1 MAYNANTNWNNERN
15 YLNGLISKGGGN
27 AEWAKKQMNELN
39 RAQQQYGGSS
49 GSSGGS
55 TTRTPSV
62 STPSLSSG
70 GNSYTPA
77 SGAGALSD
85 AELRN
90 RYFPGADVIP
100 SGVNLA
106 AGTTRAPNGDILPL
120 HDWSTDTTDYGQ
132 LMLNA
137 KDINEFREAAQARV
151 NKANAQGIDILNGD
165 ARTNEDLYNEW
176 RKKSGYDPNYGD
188 FVYKGWGH
196 NSMTDTDGWIDN
208 AGQGTGYYGM
218 DGEGHWGYYEDP
230 GLTKKLQNGTWDDYA
245 SSDGGYVR
253 MDDTGQPDMTQRDMS
268 RAGKTVTLTGPKGT
282 WECTYN
288 DNGFITKRLRTSS
301 RYTFGLIPAKADNDA
316 GVSSE
321 DLLYLDTGHRYAG
334 PGSDLYNQNIRAASR
349 EDYDKVMEWRRQN
362 GLDTGSSGPDAG
374 MGGKLPNA
382 SGVNSNLSGLL
393 SGALSGGA
401 SGSGS
406 TGGSGYDLSEWL
418 KKQYESALEGEL
430 AGLKDAYEKNNASLD
445 DEEAR
450 LSGIY
455 DPQRNRIAA
464 QNALAKRVWDERAV
478 ANGLSSG
485 ANGQAEL
492 ARSSTMQRDLASI
505 GEEEANARADVSLR
519 KKNLTIEYTNAI
531 TQARANGQYELAKA
545 LYNELVRVQGLER
558 EDQIRESENALRQAQ
573 AKMEYDLALKQMEA
587 DSAAASQTTA
597 KPSLTASQAYTAYKN
612 GIRTNEVMTAME
624 YYYGIGGSSSGGSGG
639 TSGASGGA
647 YSGGTSGKTGTTTTT
662 PGKTTTTGKVSYDNG
677 GLTSAQIKQLQRDM
691 NKYLPAGQKIAVDGY
706 WGPATKA
713 AAGGATAKDYYYAWL
728 NQQQKNSGLVNKQ
741 ERT

>member
-1 MAYNANTNWNNERN
+1 MAYNANTKWDNERS

-27 AEWAKKQMNELN
+27 AEWAKKQMGELN
-39 RAQQQYGGSS
+39 KAQQQYGGSS
-49 GSSGGS
+49 GSSGGG
-55 TTRTPSV
+55 TTVRTPSV
-62 STPSLSSG
+62 STP
-70 GNSYTPA
+70 
-77 SGAGALSD
+77 SD

-90 RYFPGADVIP
+90 RYFPGANVIP

-151 NKANAQGIDILNGD
+151 NKANAQGINIMNGD

-176 RKKSGYDPNYGD
+176 RKKSGYAPNYGD

-218 DGEGHWGYYEDP
+218 DGEGHWGYYADEA
-230 GLTKKLQNGTWDDYA
+230 LTKKLVNGTWDDYA

-268 RAGKTVTLTGPKGT
+268 RAGQTVILTSPKGT
-282 WECTYN
+282 WECTYG
-288 DNGFITKRLRTSS
+288 DNGYITRRLRTSS
-301 RYTFGLIPAKADNDA
+301 RYTPGLTPAKADNDA

-334 PGSDLYNQNIRAASR
+334 PGSDLYNQDIRAASR

-382 SGVNSNLSGLL
+382 SGVNGDLSGSL
-393 SGALSGGA
+393 SGAISGGA
-401 SGSGS
+401 
-406 TGGSGYDLSEWL
+406 SGYDLSEWL
-418 KKQYESALEGEL
+418 KKQYASALEGEL
-430 AGLKDAYEKNNASLD
+430 AGLKGAYEKNNASLE

-464 QNALAKRVWDERAV
+464 QNALAKRVWDERAA

-492 ARSSTMQRDLASI
+492 ARSSVMQRDLASI

-531 TQARANGQYELAKA
+531 TQARANGQAELAKA

-558 EDQIRESENALRQAQ
+558 EDQIRESEKALKQAQ

-587 DSAAASQTTA
+587 NSAASSQTTV

-612 GIRTNEVMTAME
+612 GIRTDEVMTAMQ

-639 TSGASGGA
+639 TSGASGGT
-647 YSGGTSGKTGTTTTT
+647 YSGGTSGETGKPTTT
-662 PGKTTTTGKVSYDNG
+662 PSKTTTTGKVSYDNG

-691 NKYLPAGQKIAVDGY
+691 NKYLPTGQKIAVDGY

>member
-1 MAYNANTNWNNERN
+1 MAYNANTNWNNERS
-15 YLNGLISKGGGN
+15 YLNVLISKGGGN
-27 AEWAKKQMNELN
+27 AEWAKKQMGELN
-39 RAQQQYGGSS
+39 KAQQQYGGSS
-49 GSSGGS
+49 GSSGGG
-55 TTRTPSV
+55 TTVRTPSAG
-62 STPSLSSG
+62 TP
-70 GNSYTPA
+70 
-77 SGAGALSD
+77 SD

-100 SGVNLA
+100 SGVDLA

-120 HDWSTDTTDYGQ
+120 HDWSTDTTDYGK

-151 NKANAQGIDILNGD
+151 NKANAQGINIMNGD

-176 RKKSGYDPNYGD
+176 RAKNGYQPNYGD
-188 FVYKGWGH
+188 FVTPGIGH
-196 NSMTDTDGWIDN
+196 DSITGKEGWIDN

-218 DGEGHWGYYEDP
+218 DGEGHWGYYLDP
-230 GLTKKLQNGTWDDYA
+230 ELTQKHPNGRWGDYA

-253 MDDTGQPDMTQRDMS
+253 MGANKQPDMTAQDLS
-268 RAGKTVTLTGPKGT
+268 RAGQTVILTGPGGT
-282 WECTYN
+282 FRVTYN
-288 DNGFITKRLRTSS
+288 DLGYPVASVRTSTD
-301 RYTFGLIPAKADNDA
+301 YTPGLIPAKADNDR

-334 PGSDLYNQNIRAASR
+334 PGSDLYNQDIRAASR

-362 GLDTGSSGPDAG
+362 GLDSGSSGTDAG

-382 SGVNSNLSGLL
+382 SGVNSDLSGSLPD
-393 SGALSGGA
+393 AISGGA
-401 SGSGS
+401 SGIGS
-406 TGGSGYDLSEWL
+406 TGGTNVGGTSGGGSGYDLSEWL
-418 KKQYESALEGEL
+418 KKQYASALEGEL
-430 AGLKDAYEKNNASLD
+430 AGLKDAYEKNNASLE

-464 QNALAKRVWDERAV
+464 QNALAKRVWDERAA

-492 ARSSTMQRDLASI
+492 ARSSVMQRDLASI

-531 TQARANGQYELAKA
+531 TQARANGQAELAKA

-558 EDQIRESENALRQAQ
+558 EDQIRESEKALKQAQ

-587 DSAAASQTTA
+587 DRTAASQPTV

-612 GIRTNEVMTAME
+612 GIRTDEVMTAMQH
-624 YYYGIGGSSSGGSGG
+624 YYGIGGSSSGASGG
-639 TSGASGGA
+639 T

-662 PGKTTTTGKVSYDNG
+662 PSKTTTTGKVSYDNG
-677 GLTSAQIKQLQRDM
+677 GLTSTQIKQLQRDM

-728 NQQQKNSGLVNKQ
+728 NQQQKNSGLVKQ